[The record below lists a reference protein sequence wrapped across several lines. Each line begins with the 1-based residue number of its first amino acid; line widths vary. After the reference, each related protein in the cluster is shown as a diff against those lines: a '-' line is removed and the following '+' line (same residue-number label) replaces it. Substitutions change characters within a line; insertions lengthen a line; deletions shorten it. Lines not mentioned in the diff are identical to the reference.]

1 MISRICAYWLL
12 IWPECSPKGSKWVQM
27 RSQCIQMEPKWM
39 QANRSQ
45 MAPNGAQMYSNIW
58 QTDQNS
64 PSKTCMFCL
73 AWALEA
79 NNTRENTM
87 TSRICVY
94 KCALS
99 ASNVLKYMPN
109 RSKHG
114 VWFWL
119 SKLPRS
125 FDPWSKLGLRFE
137 VRGPSEIR
145 VRGFGPLPGL
155 GFEVWALLRLGFEI
169 LGPSGIRVRGWGPSE
184 IRVQDFGPF

>member
-1 MISRICAYWLL
+1 MHTGSCYGPNA
-12 IWPECSPKGSKWVQM
+12 PKKVLKGYKCVPNASKWSPNGCKQIGARWPQM
-27 RSQCIQMEPKWM
+27 GLKCIQIYGK
-39 QANRSQ
+39 Q
-45 MAPNGAQMYSNIW
+45 I
-58 QTDQNS
+58 QNS
-64 PSKTCMFCL
+64 PSKTCIFCL

-145 VRGFGPLPGL
+145 VRGFGL
-155 GFEVWALLRLGFEI
+155 FW
-169 LGPSGIRVRGWGPSE
+169 
-184 IRVQDFGPF
+184 D